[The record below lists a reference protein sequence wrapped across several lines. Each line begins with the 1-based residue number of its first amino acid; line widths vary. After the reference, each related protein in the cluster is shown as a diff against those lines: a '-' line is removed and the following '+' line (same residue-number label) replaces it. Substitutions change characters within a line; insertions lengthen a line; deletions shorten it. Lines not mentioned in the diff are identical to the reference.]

1 MRIRSTIALLAFLL
15 FSAPLALAIDENIC
29 RYCGRDHAAEA
40 AAAAAAS
47 TDGTGRKYAPDRL
60 VDVLNIKIDV
70 VPDFEKRTVSGTT
83 TLTFAPISKPV
94 EELTLDAE
102 KLDIEKVESSA
113 PLADYVVTDHHLVL
127 LFAEPL
133 KVGEKTEV
141 AITYSAEPKKGL
153 YFRTPELGYPEEDTH
168 IWTQGQ
174 THEAPHWF
182 PCFDYPNER
191 STTEVICTV
200 PQGMKVVSNGKIVSD
215 ETTGDDMHRVHW
227 VQDKPHA
234 SYLVALVAGKF
245 EKLEDQHK
253 DVKLGFY
260 TQPTLAEHAPNA
272 FLDTRTIM
280 AFYEEE
286 IGIPFPWDKYDQATI
301 RDFNSGGMENTTIT
315 TLYHGTIWAK
325 ETENIYSSRNLD
337 AHEMA
342 HQWFGD
348 YVTCEDW
355 AHLWLNEGFATY
367 YTHLYNEHKLGRDEL
382 LYGLYRDATGRVL
395 PASDDPR
402 PIVFR
407 GYDNAWEQ
415 FDFRAYPK
423 GSWVLHMLRSQL
435 GVDLYRAGIK
445 HYLETNGQSSVVT
458 SDLMAALE
466 EVSGREL
473 DQFFDQ
479 WVYGAGSPKL
489 KVSYKWLPKE
499 KLARVTVEQ
508 THKVDDNTG
517 LFQIP
522 TKLRFVIDG
531 HPVDHEIEIED
542 KKHEFYVPLAA
553 QPEVVRFDPEYSVL
567 AEVDFNKPQNMLEK
581 QIVLEGDM
589 MGRLLAAKALAK
601 DDSQKSVGLLKE
613 ALNSD
618 EFYGVRITAANSL
631 QDIGTDEAYEALTA
645 SLDQSDARVRQEVVE
660 QVGKFYRPES
670 LELLQGVVAEEAN
683 PAIVATALRSL
694 SKYPADDVRNLIV
707 ESMDRDSF
715 NNRIAA
721 AAIQS
726 LGQTGDV
733 QLRGKVLSKLKA
745 DRQEFTDR
753 DYASALET
761 LAKLWKDADDKEPVR
776 VMLVECLRDPARRV
790 RVGAI
795 EGLGALGDPQAIPA
809 LQTFADREGNGRDQT
824 AAKDAVK
831 KLTEDAPFVPREV
844 RELRRLV
851 SELKKEQASLQKE
864 VDTLKAKTEA
874 KQNTPTAEVSTKA
887 GSDQ

>member
-1 MRIRSTIALLAFLL
+1 MRTRSTLAMLALLI
-15 FSAPLALAIDENIC
+15 FSAPGASAIEEHIC
-29 RYCGRDHAAEA
+29 RFCGRDHAAEA
-40 AAAAAAS
+40 AAAAAGNTAS
-47 TDGTGRKYAPDRL
+47 GRKYAPDRL

-70 VPDFEKRTVSGTT
+70 VPNFDKRTVSGTT

-102 KLDIEKVESSA
+102 KLDIEKIESSA
-113 PLADYVVTDHHLVL
+113 PLADYVVTDHHVVL
-127 LFAEPL
+127 LFDEPL

-200 PQGMKVVSNGKIVSD
+200 PEGMVVVSNGKIASD
-215 ETTGDDMHRVHW
+215 ETTGGQRRVHW

-234 SYLVALVAGKF
+234 SYLVCLVAGKF

-253 DVKLGFY
+253 GVKLGFY

-280 AFYEEE
+280 AFFEEE
-286 IGIPFPWDKYDQATI
+286 IGVPFPWDKYDQATI

-355 AHLWLNEGFATY
+355 GHLWLNEGFATY
-367 YTHLYNEHKLGRDEL
+367 YTHLYNEHKLGRDEM
-382 LYGLYRDATGRVL
+382 LYGLYKDATGRVL
-395 PASDDPR
+395 PATDDPR
-402 PIVFR
+402 PIVYR
-407 GYDNAWEQ
+407 GYANAWEQ

-435 GVDLYRAGIK
+435 GTDLYRAGIK
-445 HYLETNGQSSVVT
+445 QYLETNAQTAVVT
-458 SDLMAALE
+458 SDLIASLE
-466 EVSGREL
+466 GVSGREL
-473 DQFFDQ
+473 DRFFDQ
-479 WVYGAGSPKL
+479 WVFGAGTPKL
-489 KVSYKWLPKE
+489 KVTYKWLPKE
-499 KLARVTVEQ
+499 KLARVTIEQ
-508 THKVDDNTG
+508 THKEDDNTG
-517 LFQIP
+517 LFEIP

-531 HPVDHEIEIED
+531 HAVDHGILIKE
-542 KKHEFYVPLAA
+542 KKQDFYVPLAA
-553 QPEVVRFDPEYSVL
+553 QPQVVRFDPEYSVL
-567 AEVDFNKPQNMLEK
+567 AEVDFKKPQNMLAK

-589 MGRLLAAKALAK
+589 MGRLFAAKSLGK
-601 DDSQKSVGLLKE
+601 DNSQKSVGLLKT

-618 EFYGVRITAANSL
+618 EFYGVRITAAKSL
-631 QDIGTDEAYEALTA
+631 QDIGTDEAYEALA
-645 SLDQSDARVRQEVVE
+645 SSLDQSDARVRNEVVE
-660 QVGKFYRPES
+660 QLGKFYRPEA
-670 LELLQGVVAEEAN
+670 LTVLKGVVADEAN
-683 PAIVATALRSL
+683 PAIVATALKSL
-694 SKYPADDVRNLIV
+694 SKYPADDVRSLIV
-707 ESMDRDSF
+707 ESMDRECF

-721 AAIQS
+721 AAIEA
-726 LGQTGDV
+726 LGQTGDS
-733 QLRGKVLSKLKA
+733 QLRGKVLNTLKA
-745 DRQEFTDR
+745 DRHDFTDR
-753 DYASALET
+753 DYASALEV

-776 VMLVECLRDPARRV
+776 VMLVECLQDPARKV

-809 LQTFADREGNGRDQT
+809 LQTFAEREGRGRDQN

-831 KLTEDAPFVPREV
+831 KLTDDAPFVPREV
-844 RELRRLV
+844 RELRKMV
-851 SELKKEQASLQKE
+851 NELKKEQASLQKE
-864 VDTLKAKTEA
+864 LATLKAKTEA
-874 KQNTPTAEVSTKA
+874 NKETPTAKVSTKA
-887 GSDQ
+887 QGDQ